1 MRSVLSGPIGKVFF
15 LLLVVLGTF
24 VWIGNSIT
32 ALTGGE
38 KDVSAVGKVDISP
51 EGGEEIFWGKGRC
64 YTCHSVGDRGSAVR
78 CPNLGVFGQKFALAI
93 GARASERAKLRS
105 EKTGE
110 DYTSTDYLVESLAK
124 PDAYVVEGFKN
135 EMAIVFA
142 PPISLNVDEI
152 KAVIAYLQ
160 SQDGEFD
167 IDNLENPSGISAAYF
182 QRVEAATAAG
192 GGDPGAGEVVYEDN
206 CTYCHILNGEGEE
219 VGPDL
224 TGVGS
229 KGLSF
234 LEDAIINPAKAITKG
249 YETSVVVEN
258 DGRQTKGL
266 LMRDDPDEIDIV
278 KDTGDVVTI
287 ARSDIKEITVDETSS
302 VMPGDINEALTVK
315 DFQDLLSYL
324 MLQKQVEEGS

>member
-1 MRSVLSGPIGKVFF
+1 MFRAILKVFVM
-15 LLLVVLGTF
+15 LLIVLGVF
-24 VWIGNSIT
+24 LWIGGAIT
-32 ALTGGE
+32 ELTGGE
-38 KDVSAVGKVDISP
+38 KVVAAVGTVEISP

-78 CPNLGVFGQKFALAI
+78 CPNLGVFGRKFSLAI
-93 GARASERAKLRS
+93 GARASERARQRS

-110 DYTSTDYLVESLAK
+110 QYTTTDYLVESLAK
-124 PDAYVVEGFKN
+124 PDAYLVEGYKN
-135 EMAIVFA
+135 EMATVYA

-167 IDNLENPSGISAAYF
+167 IDALEKPSELSAAYF
-182 QRVEAATAAG
+182 RRIEAATAAG
-192 GGDPGAGEVVYEDN
+192 GGDPSDGQVVYEDN
-206 CTYCHILNGEGEE
+206 CSYCHILNGEGEE
-219 VGPDL
+219 AGPDL

-229 KGLSF
+229 KGIAF
-234 LEDAIINPAKAITKG
+234 LEDAILNPAKTITEG
-249 YETSVVVEN
+249 YETRVVIEN

-278 KDTGDVVTI
+278 KDTGDIVTI
-287 ARSDIKEITVDETSS
+287 ARGDIKEITIDKTIS
-302 VMPGDINEALTVK
+302 VMPADINEALTVK

-324 MLQKQVEEGS
+324 MLQKQAEEGS

>member
-1 MRSVLSGPIGKVFF
+1 MFRAIMKVFGM
-15 LLLVVLGTF
+15 LLIVLGVF
-24 VWIGNSIT
+24 LWIGGAIT
-32 ALTGGE
+32 ELTGGE
-38 KDVSAVGKVDISP
+38 KVVAAVGTVEISP

-78 CPNLGVFGQKFALAI
+78 CPNLGVFGQKFSLAI
-93 GARASERAKLRS
+93 GARATERARQRS

-110 DYTSTDYLVESLAK
+110 QYTTTDYLVESLAK
-124 PDAYVVEGFKN
+124 PDAYLVEGYKN
-135 EMAIVFA
+135 EMATVYA

-167 IDNLENPSGISAAYF
+167 IDALEKPSELSAAYF
-182 QRVEAATAAG
+182 RRIEAATAAG
-192 GGDPGAGEVVYEDN
+192 GGDPSDGQVVYEDN
-206 CTYCHILNGEGEE
+206 CSYCHILNGEGEE
-219 VGPDL
+219 AGPDL

-229 KGLSF
+229 KGIAF
-234 LEDAIINPAKAITKG
+234 LEDAILNPAKTITEG
-249 YETSVVVEN
+249 YETRVVIEN

-278 KDTGDVVTI
+278 KDTGDIVTI
-287 ARSDIKEITVDETSS
+287 ARGDIKEITIDKTIS
-302 VMPGDINEALTVK
+302 VMPADINEALTVK

-324 MLQKQVEEGS
+324 MLQKQAEEGS